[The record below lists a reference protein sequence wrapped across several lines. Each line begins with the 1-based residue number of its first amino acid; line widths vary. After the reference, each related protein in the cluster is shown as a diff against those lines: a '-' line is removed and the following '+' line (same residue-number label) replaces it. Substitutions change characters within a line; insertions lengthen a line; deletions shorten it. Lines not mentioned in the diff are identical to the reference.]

1 LEIPVNPEAPW
12 TEMVVRG
19 DLDDTVEKMVHL
31 ALIAMCE

>member
-1 LEIPVNPEAPW
+1 
-12 TEMVVRG
+12 MVVRG